1 MSMSRI
7 SEILRVV
14 GRSGLVA
21 WNEIHAIQAAVEVA
35 VQVIEAGGDD
45 AEVFKTL
52 YGTLA
57 VETLRELVRN

>member
-14 GRSGLVA
+14 GRSGIVA

-45 AEVFKTL
+45 AEVFKTQ